1 MLNTLIQTI
10 ANLGFDAEAIT
21 TAFNNVIDT
30 IRNGDMSSIQG
41 LSDIF
46 TGIISALTGASAA
59 DINAILSSLITSVIA
74 IHSDDVTCAVLST
87 ITGA

>member
-21 TAFNNVIDT
+21 NAFNGVIET
-30 IRNGDMSSIQG
+30 IRNGDMSSMQG
-41 LSDIF
+41 FSDVF
-46 TGIISALTGASAA
+46 TGIIAALTGATAGDISA
-59 DINAILSSLITSVIA
+59 ITSSLVSSVIA
-74 IHSDDVTCAVLST
+74 ILSDDATSSVLSM

>member
-21 TAFNNVIDT
+21 SAFNRVIDT

-74 IHSDDVTCAVLST
+74 ILSDDVTSSVLST

>member
-10 ANLGFDAEAIT
+10 ANLGFDAESIT
-21 TAFNNVIDT
+21 TAFNNVIET
-30 IRNGDMSSIQG
+30 IRNGDVSSVQG
-41 LSDIF
+41 LSDVF
-46 TGIISALTGASAA
+46 TGIIAALTGASAA

-74 IHSDDVTCAVLST
+74 ILSDDTTSSVLST

>member
-21 TAFNNVIDT
+21 TAFNNVIET
-30 IRNGDMSSIQG
+30 IRNGDMSSMQG
-41 LSDIF
+41 ISDIF

-74 IHSDDVTCAVLST
+74 ILSDDTTSSVLST

>member
-74 IHSDDVTCAVLST
+74 ILSDDVTSSVLST